1 MLELDFK
8 RQVYILIDGLKMNES
23 IEGDT
28 SDEHLPDMETV
39 QNHHQGAG
47 IEGAQDQESAGEME
61 EGDEARSDKGE
72 GGTKIFY
79 F

>member
-1 MLELDFK
+1 
-8 RQVYILIDGLKMNES
+8 MNES

-28 SDEHLPDMETV
+28 SDEHLPDMETI

-61 EGDEARSDKGE
+61 EGDEERSDKGE
-72 GGTKIFY
+72 GGTKIFSKY
-79 F
+79 MFAQLQLLSRRGQII